1 MNQWMTLKIM
11 ENLMRVVP
19 SNNNYLRPRLHD
31 ILLQLGTLNYGEVD
45 VNQDDPDYVMNG
57 TINIVA

>member
-1 MNQWMTLKIM
+1 
-11 ENLMRVVP
+11 MRVVP

-31 ILLQLGTLNYGEVD
+31 ILLQLDTLNYGEVD